1 MRRLPLWRRGFGSLL
16 TLNLCAALVVSPA
29 HAQQDAKPGTHT
41 KGHAKAKAKTKAPAK
56 PAAAAPAAPTTPD
69 ANTADDGQVGDGIA
83 AVVNKEII
91 TMSEL
96 REASQQ
102 AANDLRQHR
111 IQVPPMDILQRQVLQ
126 HLIMDRLQE
135 QEAKRLGISLNDA
148 QVDQA
153 IGMIADR
160 NHITLAQLKVELA
173 KTGTSWEDYRKAIR
187 TELRTNR
194 LRQRAVDGNINV
206 SDSEIDAFLKEH
218 DRNQPA
224 QPAPRPVAAP
234 APAPQPQVAIVP
246 NGPVAL
252 AQILVRVPEGASSD
266 EVARLRKKAEDLL
279 ARARKGQDFASLA
292 AANSDGPEAL
302 QGGQMGVRP
311 LAGWPDLFVQAIRT
325 LQPGQV
331 SGLVRSGN
339 GFHILKVLNRAMQQV
354 AAPAPEQVEPPQQSE
369 EDLIPPA
376 SAGAVQITQTHAR
389 HILIKLT
396 AVMNDDQ
403 ARQKLEDIRR
413 RIVDGGAKFED
424 MARQYSQDASAP
436 QGGDLGWL
444 DPGETVPAFESVMDK
459 LQPGDISEPVAS
471 PFGWHLIQV
480 IERRQHDA
488 TNDVR
493 RNRARQILMERRARP
508 AFEDYLDQ
516 LRAQSFVDN
525 RLEKQDQLK
534 KRYQQ

>member
-16 TLNLCAALVVSPA
+16 TLNLCAALVASPA
-29 HAQQDAKPGTHT
+29 HAQQNAKPDSHS
-41 KGHAKAKAKTKAPAK
+41 KGQTKAKTPAK
-56 PAAAAPAAPTTPD
+56 HHAAPAAAAPAAP
-69 ANTADDGQVGDGIA
+69 AAKASDDGQLGDGIA

-91 TMSEL
+91 TTSEL
-96 REASQQ
+96 RDASQK
-102 AANDLRQHR
+102 AADDLKQRK
-111 IQVPPMDILQRQVLQ
+111 IQVPPEDILQRQVLQ

-135 QEAKRLGISLNDA
+135 QEAKRLGIALTDA

-160 NHITLAQLKVELA
+160 NRMTMPQLKAELA
-173 KTGTSWEDYRKAIR
+173 KTNTSWEDYRKAIR
-187 TELRTNR
+187 LELRTTR
-194 LRQRAVDGNINV
+194 LRQRMVDPSIYI
-206 SDSEIDAFLKEH
+206 SDGEIDAFLKER
-218 DRNQPA
+218 DRNKPA
-224 QPAPRPVAAP
+224 QPAPTPVAAP
-234 APAPQPQVAIVP
+234 APAPQPQAVIVP

-252 AQILVRVPEGASSD
+252 AQILVRVPEGSSSED
-266 EVARLRKKAEDLL
+266 VARLRKKAEDLL

-311 LAGWPDLFVQAIRT
+311 LAGWPDLFAQAIRT

-331 SGLVRSGN
+331 SGLIRSGN

-354 AAPAPEQVEPPQQSE
+354 AVPEPEQVEPQQQSE

-403 ARQKLEDIRR
+403 ARQKLADIRR
-413 RIVDGGAKFED
+413 RIVEGSAKFED

-436 QGGDLGWL
+436 QGGDLNWL
-444 DPGETVPAFESVMDK
+444 DPGETVPAFEAVMDK

-525 RLEKQDQLK
+525 RLEKQAQLK
-534 KRYQQ
+534 QRYQQ